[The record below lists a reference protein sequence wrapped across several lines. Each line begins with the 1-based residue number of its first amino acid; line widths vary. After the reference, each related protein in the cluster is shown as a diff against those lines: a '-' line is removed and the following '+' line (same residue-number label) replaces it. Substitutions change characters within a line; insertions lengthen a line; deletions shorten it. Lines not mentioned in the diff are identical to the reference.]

1 VKQIIF
7 LSANFLSGY
16 FYQIKNFEAMW
27 KYLLI
32 CLSLFPFFI
41 SAQTPAL
48 QKSVWEGVASY
59 YHAKFNGRRTASGEK
74 FSNEALT
81 AANNFLKLGTR
92 VRVTNLKNGKM
103 VEVVI
108 NDRMNARNKRLIDLS
123 AAAAKALG
131 FFGNGLCRV
140 KIEII

>member
-1 VKQIIF
+1 
-7 LSANFLSGY
+7 
-16 FYQIKNFEAMW
+16 MW